1 MSIVALL
8 FAGCGLRTGMLPDDV
23 SDSDSAAPLGGI
35 PSTASAA
42 GGASTRVG
50 SIGGDTPPASGGTSM
65 TNSRSSSSFA
75 SGGATPAAGTRAS
88 GGTAA
93 APGFSWVM
101 RDKLAG
107 MAHPGTGAALD
118 AALSYLAWKGISLL
132 ISLTTDPV
140 DSATAQAHGITVL
153 HLPIPDFTA
162 PTQQQ
167 IVQFVAAASSMIA
180 NGGAVAVQCS
190 AGMGRTGTM
199 LACYFVSDGMAA
211 DQAIAHV
218 RELRPGSVETEA
230 QVQAVRDYAASLG
243 R

>member
-1 MSIVALL
+1 MQ
-8 FAGCGLRTGMLPDDV
+8 
-23 SDSDSAAPLGGI
+23 
-35 PSTASAA
+35 
-42 GGASTRVG
+42 
-50 SIGGDTPPASGGTSM
+50 
-65 TNSRSSSSFA
+65 
-75 SGGATPAAGTRAS
+75 
-88 GGTAA
+88 
-93 APGFSWVM
+93 
-101 RDKLAG
+101 DKLAG
-107 MAHPGTGAALD
+107 MEQPGTGAALD
-118 AALSYLAWKGISLL
+118 EALSYLAWKGISLL
-132 ISLTTDPV
+132 VSLTIDPV
-140 DSATAQAHGITVL
+140 DSATAQAYGITVL

-180 NGGAVAVQCS
+180 NGGAVAVQCG

-218 RELRPGSVETEA
+218 RELRPGSVETES